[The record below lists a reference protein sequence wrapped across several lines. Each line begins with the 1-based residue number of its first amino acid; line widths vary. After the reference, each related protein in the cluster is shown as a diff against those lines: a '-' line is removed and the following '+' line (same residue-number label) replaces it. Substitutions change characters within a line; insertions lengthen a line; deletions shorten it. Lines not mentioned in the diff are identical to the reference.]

1 MIYLEFESMD
11 LGVKWM
17 KKGSKCGGIL
27 ALLLALPGLAFAAG
41 VPTRVENQPVPA
53 GVEENLQRLVDLQL
67 VQLPAGCPSVSAG
80 HFTRDELTD
89 LTLQAMSRLGMDAHG
104 DVGGVKE
111 PQSPG
116 ARETQALRKALYKDL
131 QNRGML
137 EDKKVLTDLSPS
149 PYATDEKKNE
159 DQKYKLTA
167 ELRYNYVKHS
177 GDPRWNWRDSRLRAR
192 LYLEAKI
199 NDNWHAFGMAEFN
212 HHFLG
217 HHNDDSWMEDKRI
230 YVRGMVKGAAVTAG
244 MYGLELGEGN
254 IFDSTVKGATV
265 DWGNDLRYE
274 ATVGRTKAGGD
285 LASFGAVRETDTAT
299 MGAAIHSF
307 GSDDWGNEKS
317 TIWDAFYN
325 RQLSP
330 LVQGGLMLLGSD
342 KAQGD
347 GKRNGFVAKAQLGD
361 LHSWEPCS
369 QAFALRYYYQPA
381 STYVAHTMAGL
392 ADYMTGFKGWGAQY
406 QYTIMPN
413 MVLNLEYYNLR
424 ELSSG
429 KPGRT
434 LWGDVTYYFG

>member
-1 MIYLEFESMD
+1 
-11 LGVKWM
+11 M
-17 KKGSKCGGIL
+17 KKGSRSGGLL
-27 ALLLALPGLAFAAG
+27 ALMLMALPGLAFSAD
-41 VPTRVENQPVPA
+41 VSTRVENQPVPP
-53 GVEENLQRLVDLQL
+53 GVEDELQRLVDLRL
-67 VQLPAGCPSVSAG
+67 VQLPAGCRSVAEG

-104 DVGGVKE
+104 DVDGARNTRI
-111 PQSPG
+111 PG
-116 ARETQALRKALYKDL
+116 AQETLALRKALYRDL

-137 EDKKVLTDLSPS
+137 EDRTVLTDLSPS
-149 PYATDEKKNE
+149 PYAPDGKINE
-159 DQKYKLTA
+159 DRKYKLSA

-177 GDPRWNWRDSRLRAR
+177 GDPRWDWRDSRLRAR
-192 LYLEAKI
+192 LYLEARI
-199 NDNWHAFGMAEFN
+199 NDDWHAFGMAEFN

-217 HHNDDSWMEDKRI
+217 SHNSDSWMEDKRI

-265 DWGNDLRYE
+265 DWGDKLRYE
-274 ATVGRTKAGGD
+274 ATAGQTKAGGD
-285 LASFGAVRETDTAT
+285 LASVGAVKETDTAA

-307 GSDDWGNEKS
+307 GSDDWGHEKN
-317 TIWDAFYN
+317 TIWDVFYN
-325 RQLSP
+325 RKLSP
-330 LVQGGLMLLGSD
+330 QVGTGLMFLGSD

-347 GKRNGFVAKAQLGD
+347 GKRSGFVARAQLGE
-361 LHSWEPCS
+361 LQSWKPGS

-381 STYVAHTMAGL
+381 STYVAHTMSGV
-392 ADYMTGFKGWGAQY
+392 ADYMTGFRGWGTQY
-406 QYTIMPN
+406 QYTLMPN
-413 MVLNLEYYNLR
+413 VVMNLEYYNLR